1 MYDIGSA
8 KAGFN
13 CILDSLVLPGN
24 TDDPSDC
31 AEDLLCSRR
40 TRARPSVLSGLGRN
54 DARNF
59 EAELEE
65 QENLGVVIDNLS
77 KSLDD

>member
-1 MYDIGSA
+1 MSDTGSA
-8 KAGFN
+8 KAGLN
-13 CILDSLVLPGN
+13 RILDSLVLPGN

-31 AEDLLCSRR
+31 EKDFLRR
-40 TRARPSVLSGLGRN
+40 TRAGPSVSSSLACN

-65 QENLGVVIDNLS
+65 LENLGVITDNP
-77 KSLDD
+77 